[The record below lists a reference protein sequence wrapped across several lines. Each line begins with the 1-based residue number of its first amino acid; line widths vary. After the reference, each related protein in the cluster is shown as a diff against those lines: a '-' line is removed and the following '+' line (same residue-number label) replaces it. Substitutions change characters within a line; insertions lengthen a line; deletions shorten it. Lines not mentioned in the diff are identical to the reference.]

1 MAATDSGPRVGPVA
15 PPVVGASDA
24 MRLSLTTQDATTEW
38 MRVPPGAT
46 NAVIDVQP
54 DPDKTGTAWVAELEW
69 TAEAHTDNERARSFS
84 PKVEFNDATPAVTRT
99 GLPSGGFIRLKTTT
113 PDGDSDAS
121 APVVVVIT

>member
-1 MAATDSGPRVGPVA
+1 MAADDPGPRVGPGT

-54 DPDKTGTAWVAELEW
+54 DPDKTGTGWVAELQW
-69 TAEAHTDNERARSFS
+69 TAEAHTDNEKARSFS
-84 PKVEFNDATPAVTRT
+84 PVVTFNNATPAITRT
-99 GLPSGGFIRLKTTT
+99 GLPSGGFIRLKTIT
-113 PDGDSDAS
+113 PDGNSDAS